1 VAGNGLQRTTAAKRG
16 RCRGELRSRLLGAVR
31 LDVMLGGFLGVMR
44 RVHVVTLRQVGM
56 VRCRLVIAVLVMLGS
71 FPVMVGR
78 MFMVLGGLGVMMRSF
93 LRHDVISFRLKDSK
107 WRAGICQHCRKPR
120 LQPNCEPVNYW

>member
-1 VAGNGLQRTTAAKRG
+1 MRQRPKRP
-16 RCRGELRSRLLGAVR
+16 LSFLDYQAHLLCAVR
-31 LDVMLGGFLGVMR
+31 LDVMLGSFFGVMR
-44 RVHVVTLRQVGM
+44 RVHVMTLRQMGM
-56 VRCRLVIAVLVMLGS
+56 MCRCLVIAVLVMLGS

-120 LQPNCEPVNYW
+120 LQPNCEPVN